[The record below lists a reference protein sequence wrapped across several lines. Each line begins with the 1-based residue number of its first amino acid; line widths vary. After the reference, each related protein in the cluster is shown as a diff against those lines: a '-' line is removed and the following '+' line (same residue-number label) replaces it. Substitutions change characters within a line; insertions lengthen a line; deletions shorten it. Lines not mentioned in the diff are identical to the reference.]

1 MEYKTGDPDYVWK
14 CHGCMEY
21 EKHVAK
27 LEAVVE
33 VAKYIAKLKVYHTPS
48 LFLVM
53 KKYIDNLEESLEALD
68 RFQAR

>member
-27 LEAVVE
+27 LEAVVATARRKRNTFPSYREWTNEE
-33 VAKYIAKLKVYHTPS
+33 VD
-48 LFLVM
+48 LV
-53 KKYIDNLEESLEALD
+53 ESLEALD